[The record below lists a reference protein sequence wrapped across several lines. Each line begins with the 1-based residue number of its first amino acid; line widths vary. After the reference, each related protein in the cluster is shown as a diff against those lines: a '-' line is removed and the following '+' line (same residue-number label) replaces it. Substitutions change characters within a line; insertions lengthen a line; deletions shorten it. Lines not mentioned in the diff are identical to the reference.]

1 MIVFKTKI
9 FDNNSRGASLL
20 EVVLAISIAAVAAPF
35 MYKQITNTYGDL
47 ENISVAQK
55 IVDLQDA
62 TLNFV
67 RLNQENWPDVAEIQ
81 MTADDLKQISPI
93 IASGFIDKRQFRG
106 TTITDIYLGFD
117 ISDSRVRTNQ
127 VARQIGSSAAVVDDD
142 GIAYGTGWAVSGP
155 DFKPGNLIYR
165 ISHNFSTVD
174 RTNFL
179 HRGASDS
186 IMASQK
192 TTNSDKNKAKKS
204 TAETNDPD
212 TAQDNLNAM
221 LRNLNMGGKDLL
233 NVGTLACKTV
243 SVKNIETTF
252 VKSDDVVA
260 DSAYFS
266 SGANIQGNDAV
277 IDTIRALGDISGFRM
292 ITANNLNG
300 NSFSNSGA
308 IITDRA
314 TVNNSVRIG
323 NLFKIKSASNR
334 TISAFTAISS
344 NSVHTPYVVAN
355 DMVFYGDFGLT
366 VSGEL
371 LMSGVAPLKIGG
383 WSFPSNQ
390 MPTFSTFKLGRTKIS
405 ATPNKQE
412 FSAIMSSD
420 WQTREQI
427 TE

>member
-1 MIVFKTKI
+1 MTVFNTKI
-9 FDNNSRGASLL
+9 FDNESCGASLL
-20 EVVLAISIAAVAAPF
+20 QVVLAISIAAIAAPF
-35 MYKQITNTYGDL
+35 MYKQITRTYDDI

-67 RLNQENWPDVAEIQ
+67 RQNQENWPDVAEIQ
-81 MTADDLKQISPI
+81 MTDEDIKAISPAI
-93 IASGFIDKRQFRG
+93 VSGFIDKRQFRG

-127 VARQIGSSAAVVDDD
+127 VARQIGASAAVVDDD
-142 GIAYGTGWAVSGP
+142 GVAYGTGWAVAGP

-165 ISHNFSTVD
+165 ISHSFSVMD

-179 HRGASDS
+179 HRGTSDLTPES
-186 IMASQK
+186 VKNPKQK
-192 TTNSDKNKAKKS
+192 VQKS
-204 TAETNDPD
+204 EQELAREA
-212 TAQDNLNAM
+212 AQDNLNAM

-233 NVGTLACKTV
+233 NIGTLSCNTI
-243 SVKNIETTF
+243 SVKNAETTF
-252 VKSDDVVA
+252 VKAEDVTA
-260 DSAYFS
+260 DTVYFS

-277 IDTIRALGDISGFRM
+277 IDTIRALGDISGFRT

-300 NSFSNSGA
+300 NNFSNTGA
-308 IITDRA
+308 VITDRA
-314 TVNNSVRIG
+314 TIKKSVRIG
-323 NLFKIKSASNR
+323 SLFKLKSSSTK
-334 TISAFTAISS
+334 TISAFDAISS
-344 NSVHTPYVVAN
+344 NTVQTSYITAN

-371 LMSGVAPLKIGG
+371 LMSGVAPLKIGA

-390 MPTFSTFKLGRTKIS
+390 MPKFSTFTIGRTKIS
-405 ATPNKQE
+405 QTPNKDE
-412 FSAIMSSD
+412 FSAIMAAD
-420 WQTREQI
+420 WQTREPV